1 MCNTKSH
8 QPEEWGLSQ
17 RWLLRTG
24 SECRQGRGFVLWG
37 GSGRVSHLP
46 SASKSQWRRLWP
58 RGSHFCCSRPGAA
71 ARGLA
76 TAGTMAGNR
85 RPCAILAAGQAPEP
99 RGAAAASAAPPV
111 LFPSHCPEERK
122 DVSSLL
128 PFCLKGTRGGERILL
143 AAACA
148 IGTTAALGRAD
159 PLRPGRG
166 AAESRCC
173 RRCCCLRVLHHNS
186 FK

>member
-1 MCNTKSH
+1 M
-8 QPEEWGLSQ
+8 
-17 RWLLRTG
+17 
-24 SECRQGRGFVLWG
+24 
-37 GSGRVSHLP
+37 
-46 SASKSQWRRLWP
+46 
-58 RGSHFCCSRPGAA
+58 
-71 ARGLA
+71 A

-85 RPCAILAAGQAPEP
+85 RPCAVLAAGQALEP

-173 RRCCCLRVLHHNS
+173 RRCCCLHVLHSQLSLEAVVMLLALNGRYLGRAKWDPNVRNS
-186 FK
+186 PSATLCCGCERGGVGAGVGG

>member
-1 MCNTKSH
+1 M
-8 QPEEWGLSQ
+8 
-17 RWLLRTG
+17 
-24 SECRQGRGFVLWG
+24 
-37 GSGRVSHLP
+37 
-46 SASKSQWRRLWP
+46 
-58 RGSHFCCSRPGAA
+58 
-71 ARGLA
+71 A

-85 RPCAILAAGQAPEP
+85 RPRAVLAAGQAPEP
-99 RGAAAASAAPPV
+99 RGATAASAAPPV

-166 AAESRCC
+166 AAASRCC
-173 RRCCCLRVLHHNS
+173 RRCCCLRVLHSQLSLEAVGMLLALNGRYLGRAKWDPNVRNS
-186 FK
+186 PSAALCCGWARGGVRAGVGG